1 MSLLGT
7 SQPVRSRVDGAT
19 VRQDFT
25 QTIKDKG
32 GDSNAQAAS
41 TEKMTEVILGCG
53 THELYQATNA
63 KRGDRATLPQDVQ
76 TAYIVGETVASHD
89 LKAAEV
95 QGNQRQRNE
104 QIEASVEESSEKVK
118 GLFPWNW

>member
-1 MSLLGT
+1 M
-7 SQPVRSRVDGAT
+7 
-19 VRQDFT
+19 
-25 QTIKDKG
+25 
-32 GDSNAQAAS
+32 
-41 TEKMTEVILGCG
+41 
-53 THELYQATNA
+53 
-63 KRGDRATLPQDVQ
+63 GDRSTLPQDVQ

>member
-1 MSLLGT
+1 
-7 SQPVRSRVDGAT
+7 
-19 VRQDFT
+19 
-25 QTIKDKG
+25 
-32 GDSNAQAAS
+32 
-41 TEKMTEVILGCG
+41 
-53 THELYQATNA
+53 
-63 KRGDRATLPQDVQ
+63 LPQDVQ
-76 TAYIVGETVASHD
+76 TAYIVGETVASYN